1 MVAGDGSAVFT
12 AECSHSFHFN
22 CINTY
27 VNTCV
32 RFGQSGYQICP
43 TCGIKWK
50 DIPVI
55 RPAPAPIPQPIPPPT
70 GFGSYPFGYSLF
82 GYSPSPFAFPP
93 SPLGPPPPP
102 APSSSEPLVY
112 NDDDPLNL
120 RSNSSSD
127 NTSVIR
133 SVDIK
138 THTELPAVMRSVSQ
152 ENFHILVNLKSNVTG
167 IDQVNCRPPLDLVT
181 VLDIS
186 AMRFVIQNLG
196 PSDRLSVISFSHNA
210 YRLFPLLLMTDS
222 GKQHLTN
229 IVEGLK
235 KGAKVIEDRRHKN
248 TVCSIMLLSDGED
261 TCTYVKT
268 INLKEISKVQVPVH
282 TFGFGADHDP
292 VMLHSIAESSKG
304 TFSFIEDEGVIQDA
318 FAQRIGGLL
327 SVAVQNL
334 QVHIKSLDLCI
345 SQLKAGSYSTSL
357 TGENQVG
364 SVDIGDLY
372 ADEERDFLVLMNI
385 PVLTDGNSNDQMKL
399 VSVWCDYKDPL
410 TKESVTT
417 ESIEV
422 KLQRPEMVNEED
434 MVVSIEVDRQKN
446 RLQAAEA
453 MSNSR
458 ASAAERNDLP
468 RAQSILDG
476 CRTRMADTIS
486 MYACDELATDLDLG
500 LQEARSRIVNQSMY
514 ESKGKGFLLAGA
526 SSHLAQQACYGGAG
540 FSSSAYQTDN
550 MRRMVDKSRA
560 SVFPP
565 ANDNTHQ
572 KRPRASVFPPATDN
586 THQKRPHASVFPP
599 ANDNTHQKRPRASV
613 FPPATDNTHQK
624 RPHASVFPPA
634 TDNTHQKRPR
644 AVFPPAT
651 DNTPQKRPHA
661 SVFPP
666 ATDNTHQ
673 KRPRA
678 SVFPPAS

>member
-32 RFGQSGYQICP
+32 RLSQSGNQICP
-43 TCGIKWK
+43 TCGIRWK

-55 RPAPAPIPQPIPPPT
+55 RPAPAPIPQPIPPT
-70 GFGSYPFGYSLF
+70 GFRPYPFGYP
-82 GYSPSPFAFPP
+82 PSPFGYPP
-93 SPLGPPPPP
+93 SPFGPPPSPP
-102 APSSSEPLVY
+102 VHPSQSTSSEPLVY

-133 SVDIK
+133 SIDIK
-138 THTELPAVMRSVSQ
+138 TDTELPAVKRSVSQ

-167 IDQVNCRPPLDLVT
+167 DTTCRAPIDLVT
-181 VLDIS
+181 VLDVSGSMHGEKIQLLKR

-196 PSDRLSVISFSHNA
+196 PSDRLSVVSFSHNA

-222 GKQHLTN
+222 GKQRALHAVNSMFASGMTN

-235 KGAKVIEDRRHKN
+235 MGTKVIEDRSHKN

-268 INLKEISKVQVPVH
+268 INFKEISNVQIPVH
-282 TFGFGADHDP
+282 TFGFGADHDS

-372 ADEERDFLVLMNI
+372 ADEERDFLVLVNI
-385 PVLTDGNSNDQMKL
+385 PAVTDENSKDQMKL
-399 VSVWCDYKDPL
+399 VSVWCDYEDPL

-417 ESIEV
+417 EAVEV

-458 ASAAERNDLP
+458 AAAERGDLP

-486 MYACDELATDLDLG
+486 MYACDKFCTELDLG
-500 LQEARSRIVNQSMY
+500 LQTARSTIVNQSMY
-514 ESKGKGFLLAGA
+514 ESKGKGILLAGA
-526 SSHLAQQACYGGAG
+526 SSHFAQQACYGGAG

-565 ANDNTHQ
+565 A
-572 KRPRASVFPPATDN
+572 TDN
-586 THQKRPHASVFPP
+586 THQKRPHAPAFPL
-599 ANDNTHQKRPRASV
+599 
-613 FPPATDNTHQK
+613 ATDNTHRK
-624 RPHASVFPPA
+624 RH
-634 TDNTHQKRPR
+634 H
-644 AVFPPAT
+644 
-651 DNTPQKRPHA
+651 
-661 SVFPP
+661 
-666 ATDNTHQ
+666 
-673 KRPRA
+673 
-678 SVFPPAS
+678 